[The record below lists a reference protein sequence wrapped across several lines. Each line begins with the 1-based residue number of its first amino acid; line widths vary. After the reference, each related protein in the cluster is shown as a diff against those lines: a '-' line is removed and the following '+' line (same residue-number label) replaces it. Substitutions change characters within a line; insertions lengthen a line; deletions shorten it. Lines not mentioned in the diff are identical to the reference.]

1 MPNKKKRM
9 KRANHGR
16 WYEKKLNELDR
27 IKRMEKAYPLDPNGK
42 KTLDEEGILIQ
53 GLAAQPVIL
62 NTPDLVRIEYSH
74 PGKQR
79 ELNRK
84 RKNRK
89 S

>member
-42 KTLDEEGILIQ
+42 KTLDEEGILV
-53 GLAAQPVIL
+53 GLAAQP
-62 NTPDLVRIEYSH
+62 TPDLVRIIASH
-74 PGKQR
+74 PGKQC
-79 ELNRK
+79 ELN